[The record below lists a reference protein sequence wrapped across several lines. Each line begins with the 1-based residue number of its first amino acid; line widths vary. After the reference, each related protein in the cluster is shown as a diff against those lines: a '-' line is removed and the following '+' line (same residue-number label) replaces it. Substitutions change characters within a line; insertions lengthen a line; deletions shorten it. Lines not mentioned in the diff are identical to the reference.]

1 MSGSYEGSNGKKKK
15 VSLEKRDPRE
25 AGSALMNG
33 AGERGGKVRRDPIQV

>member
-1 MSGSYEGSNGKKKK
+1 MSGSYEGSNGEKKA
-15 VSLEKRDPRE
+15 SLEKRDPRE